1 MQNFLDLWETWVPTI
16 HGNVKYEHRL
26 IWCAMQYIEE
36 PDFYANDVR
45 NVVKQIYGDGLH
57 VFSVAWYLK
66 SLEQMGYVERIRVLN
81 ESTQFK
87 YRTTKRFKQHIQKQ
101 MQKEDGF

>member
-36 PDFYANDVR
+36 PQFYANDVR
-45 NVVKQIYGDGLH
+45 SLVKQIYGDGLH

-66 SLEQMGYVERIRVLN
+66 TLEQMGYVKRIPLIN
-81 ESTQFK
+81 DAAQFK
-87 YRTTKRFKQHIQKQ
+87 YKITSKFKQRIQKQ
-101 MQKEDGF
+101 MQKEDVV